1 MPKENTHLYFSHKLI
16 KRIEKNSIVEIIKK
30 NLKFFYFGSVMPD
43 TFYYSGNDD
52 IVKISETIHGRFGN
66 LTNEM
71 VFDFLDAAKAKKSGS
86 DLAFTFGFLTHCALD
101 MVFHPVIYY
110 LSGNYYDPKPAKAE
124 DAIYLHRHL
133 ETYLD
138 KKVNHKYYFN
148 DMVDCSI
155 VDKLSFDDII
165 EKKFNLTEKD
175 IIKVLKRKSLLLKLL
190 KLDFIYYPLYFSYKL
205 HLVKLKF
212 LLGIFYG
219 NIKRDNRVI
228 PDVINYRD
236 LITGEK
242 LQITVE
248 ELFEKSYLLVKNMIN
263 AAHAY
268 YNGKLSREE
277 ASKIIRGESLN
288 TGKLN
293 CPVTD
298 IKYFYNTK

>member
-16 KRIEKNSIVEIIKK
+16 KKIEENKIVEIIKN

-66 LTNEM
+66 PTNEM
-71 VFDFLDAAKAKKSGS
+71 VFDFLDEAKAKKSEA

-110 LSGNYYDPKPAKAE
+110 LSGNYYDPIPAKAE

-190 KLDFIYYPLYFSYKL
+190 KLDFIYYPLYFAYKL

-219 NIKRDNRVI
+219 NIKRDSRII
-228 PDVINYRD
+228 PDNINYRD
-236 LITGEK
+236 LITGVK
-242 LQITVE
+242 KHTTVE
-248 ELFEKSYLLVKNMIN
+248 ELFQRADELVKNMISV
-263 AAHAY
+263 AY
-268 YNGKLSREE
+268 GYYQGRLSRKE
-277 ASKIIRGESLN
+277 ASEFIRGESLN

-298 IKYFYNTK
+298 IKYFYNS